1 MSTTSSSFPLLRSGR
16 VQPEPAH
23 FTIKV
28 LGHISS
34 MMQLSAL
41 TGAQARK
48 LILGGYRSMTLT
60 PELKALLFKAIGK
73 DAYYTVPDRV
83 CVTWVQSVSSQVV
96 SGTNYKFVI
105 LGCDVL
111 KALQRQ
117 SMATTSSAQQYLGT
131 CGKTVIAGCTPQ
143 TITITVYEQLWT
155 NTLQVTKVEYA
166 A

>member
-1 MSTTSSSFPLLRSGR
+1 
-16 VQPEPAH
+16 
-23 FTIKV
+23 
-28 LGHISS
+28 
-34 MMQLSAL
+34 MMQLSALTLSVLLAL

-105 LGCDVL
+105 QGCDVL

-117 SMATTSSAQQYLGT
+117 NMATDSTVQRYLGM
-131 CGKTVIAGCTPQ
+131 CGETVKAGCTPQ
-143 TITITVYEQLWT
+143 TITVTVYEQPWT
-155 NTLQVTKVEYA
+155 NTLQVTEVSFEA
-166 A
+166 